1 MKSFFQFLNEAAQSQ
16 ASMQAKKLNLKS
28 DGHGGWLDTR
38 GNFVATTEKGK
49 LVFVD
54 KRGKKKQEEPGAA
67 KPAAAKPQA
76 TEPAKAQT
84 APEEKPKAQ
93 VAPEAPEATGEMS
106 DTLTVAFGRFN
117 PPTVGHEK
125 LLKAARKASVGGD
138 LKIYPSRTQDPK
150 KNPLDPDMKI
160 SYMKKMFPEFEE
172 NIINDDEMKSIF
184 NVLIAASEAGYA
196 NVNIVVGSDR
206 QAEFENLAQK
216 YNGELY
222 DFDLIR
228 VISAGVRDA
237 DAEGVEGMSASKM
250 RKAVIEDDFESFR
263 RGTPKTLDDGDTQA
277 LFDAVR
283 QGMGAKKKKKVAEL
297 WQIAPKYDAETLREN
312 YIRGKIFRI
321 GDIVENL
328 NTGLVGEIIR
338 RGTNYLICVTED
350 EYMFK
355 SWIRDV
361 MEAEAE
367 VPSTNLKKLVKKAVN
382 RRDHNIDGFV
392 DKEDPK
398 VGPYGAFIPQKR
410 NLPKNFKEAYQEK
423 RVERKMRVAG
433 KPNTLVGTGGFFKYA
448 VDMTPGFEKGDKKNL
463 QYGAKPY
470 SGYKQ
475 SNIKEFI
482 NKYKVKK

>member
-1 MKSFFQFLNEAAQSQ
+1 MKNFFQFLTEAKESQ

-38 GNFVATTEKGK
+38 GEFVAKTEKGK
-49 LVFVD
+49 LVFYD
-54 KRGKKKQEEPGAA
+54 KGRVEGGKDRPKGAVGKSPASTSAA
-67 KPAAAKPQA
+67 KPKV
-76 TEPAKAQT
+76 QT
-84 APEEKPKAQ
+84 TPKAPTK
-93 VAPEAPEATGEMS
+93 APATNDAPTDS
-106 DTLTVAFGRFN
+106 DTITVAFGRFN

-125 LLKAARKASVGGD
+125 LLKSARKAATGGD

-160 SYMKKMFPEFEE
+160 SFMKKMFPDFEE
-172 NIINDDEMKSIF
+172 NIINDDEMRSIF
-184 NVLIAASEAGYA
+184 NALIAAAEAGYS

-216 YNGELY
+216 YNGDLY
-222 DFDLIR
+222 EFDLIR

-237 DAEGVEGMSASKM
+237 DAEGVSGMSASKM
-250 RKAVIEDDFESFR
+250 RKAVMDDDFESFR
-263 RGTPKTLDDGDTQA
+263 KGTPKTLDNGDTKA

-297 WQIAPKYDAETLREN
+297 WQIAPKFDTETLREN
-312 YIRGKIFRI
+312 YVRENIFKI

-328 NTGLVGEIIR
+328 NTGLIGEIIR

-350 EYMFK
+350 GYMFK

-361 MEAEAE
+361 MESE
-367 VPSTNLKKLVKKAVN
+367 VPSTNLKKLVKKAAN

-392 DKEDPK
+392 DGEDPK
-398 VGPYGAFIPQKR
+398 VGPYGAFIPQAR
-410 NLPKNFKEAYQEK
+410 NVPKNFREAYQEK
-423 RVERKMRVAG
+423 RVEKKMRVPG
-433 KPNTLVGTGGFFKYA
+433 KPNTLVGTGGYFKYA
-448 VDMTPGFEKGDKKNL
+448 ADMTPGFEKGDETNL

-475 SNIKEFI
+475 SNIRDFI